1 MGYPNRNTYIIR
13 EKKVR
18 ENNVKLK
25 LKTNDAQSY
34 ISYLNYLNFE
44 RKKINCKVASI
55 IGTYIDIDN

>member
-44 RKKINCKVASI
+44 RKKIAKLQVL
-55 IGTYIDIDN
+55 